1 MMSGGDQN
9 PVYASSAKRPRW
21 LLILATIAIVFGLA
35 SIVSGGRVLFGD
47 PETRAAAG
55 DVVLF
60 VLWFN
65 FLTGFVY
72 IAAGIGLMQWRR
84 WGGQLSLLL
93 AISILVTSALFA
105 NHVMSGGA
113 YEMRTAMAMLLRS
126 VLWVTIAILACL
138 KLDCLWRRS
147 THSGDSL

>member
-1 MMSGGDQN
+1 MMSGDDQN
-9 PVYASSAKRPRW
+9 PVYASSTKRPRW
-21 LLILATIAIVFGLA
+21 PLILATIAIVFGLA
-35 SIVSGGRVLFGD
+35 SIVSGGRVLFGA
-47 PETRAAAG
+47 PESRAAAG

-72 IAAGIGLMQWRR
+72 VAAGVGLMQWRR

-93 AISILVTSALFA
+93 AVSILVTSAFFA

-113 YEMRTAMAMLLRS
+113 YEMRTVMAMLLRS

-138 KLDCLWRRS
+138 KLNCLWRRS
-147 THSGDSL
+147 THSGDAL